1 MNIDNCIHSW
11 LLGLQ
16 GVVACLSRRKSDG
29 FNPRRSRLGADNE
42 AGTSYLASNARRITR
57 RVYSGSSTGRASAL
71 QAEGCGF
78 KSRLEYLGNVAQSAE
93 RLPVKQ
99 DVTGSSPVGPAL
111 GTWRNRWRRCL
122 IRIRLR
128 VRFPAFLRLLEP
140 SGQLSSILSR
150 GMISG
155 CSSIWQNAAFGTQ
168 RLQVQILSFRYGAVA
183 QLGEHLPCKQGVGS
197 SSLLGSIIQ
206 NAGLAQWK
214 SNCFVISR
222 LRVQVPCPA

>member
-1 MNIDNCIHSW
+1 MEQITKQA
-11 LLGLQ
+11 L
-16 GVVACLSRRKSDG
+16 
-29 FNPRRSRLGADNE
+29 P
-42 AGTSYLASNARRITR
+42 YLVSNVRRIIR
-57 RVYSGSSTGRASAL
+57 RAYSGSSTGRASAL

-99 DVTGSSPVGPAL
+99 EVAGSSPVVPAL

-128 VRFPAFLRLLEP
+128 VRFPAFLRPLEP

-168 RLQVQILSFRYGAVA
+168 RLHVQVVSFRYGAVA

>member
-78 KSRLEYLGNVAQSAE
+78 KSRLEYLGNVAQPAE

-99 DVTGSSPVGPAL
+99 EVAGSSPVVPAL

-128 VRFPAFLRLLEP
+128 VRFPAFLRPFAP
-140 SGQLSSILSR
+140 SGQLSSIRSR

-168 RLQVQILSFRYGAVA
+168 RLHVQVVSFRYGAVA
-183 QLGEHLPCKQGVGS
+183 QRESTCLASRGLG
-197 SSLLGSIIQ
+197 
-206 NAGLAQWK
+206 
-214 SNCFVISR
+214 
-222 LRVQVPCPA
+222 VQVSSVP